1 MNIRMKL
8 TLLAFVLMLAIF
20 SVSAAVGGRAMAADS
35 GDHYACGCYQE
46 PETGM

>member
-8 TLLAFVLMLAIF
+8 AVLAFVLMLAIF
-20 SVSAAVGGRAMAADS
+20 SVSAAVGGRAMAADGS
-35 GDHYACGCYQE
+35 DQYACGCYQE